1 MAATD
6 KVRKAVPEDL
16 SQISTALSRAFL
28 DDPVMSW
35 AIPDE
40 QRRQRILPDFFSLYT
55 EVFLRHDES
64 YTTREEVIGAALW
77 APPGRLPVSGEDAE
91 DFGRRMEEMAGVD
104 APRFLEVGKLVDDYH
119 PHGSYYYLQFLGVA
133 PGRQGQG
140 IGAALMAPVL
150 ERCDREGMR
159 AYLEAIDPQLLPASQ
174 EDREVLLDVF
184 LLEQAVYQL
193 GHELRTRPAW
203 VGIPLRDLRSL
214 LASPDPVWNQP
225 DA

>member
-119 PHGSYYYLQFLGVA
+119 PHGSYYYLQFLGSCA
-133 PGRQGQG
+133 WPAGPGHRCCLDGASAGALRPRGHARVPGGHQRAQQEAVRAAWVRGG
-140 IGAALMAPVL
+140 GYVRSSRGAAAV
-150 ERCDREGMR
+150 
-159 AYLEAIDPQLLPASQ
+159 A
-174 EDREVLLDVF
+174 DVATAGF
-184 LLEQAVYQL
+184 
-193 GHELRTRPAW
+193 
-203 VGIPLRDLRSL
+203 RSL
-214 LASPDPVWNQP
+214 ATSGLGAGIRGWAAPRGRVP
-225 DA
+225 A